1 MSIDKN
7 QTIKYFLYAR
17 KSSESEDRQVQ
28 SIDDQINR
36 LKELA
41 NNLDISIKEILTE
54 AKTAKKP
61 HCRPVFTQML
71 ERIEKGEANGIL
83 CWQIN
88 RLSRNPIDS
97 GRLGW
102 MLQQNILQ
110 SIQTIDRQYLPDD
123 NVLLFSVESGM
134 ANQFIIDLRKNS
146 RRGMEGKAD
155 RGWLPSRAPL
165 GYLNNKLENT
175 IIEDPERF
183 QLVRKMWDLML
194 TGNYTPSKICD
205 IANNEWGFQT
215 SQTKRS
221 GGGELPLS
229 VLYKTFGNIF
239 YTGKFEWAG
248 RVYDGNHKP
257 MISMEEYDRTQVILG
272 RARKPRSKTHDFAF
286 TGLMRCGTCGS
297 MYTATEKK
305 KFIQS
310 TGEIKTYTYYHCTR
324 KNKRVKCNE
333 KSVTLDELESQ
344 IDVELERY
352 TILPKFQEWAIEI
365 LNRDNDKEIDERTK
379 IYETQH
385 KAVADTQRELDGL
398 TQMRYRDLI
407 DDETFVRERD
417 TLKAKVSKLINN
429 LRETEDRSKQ
439 WLVLTEKTFNFAC
452 YARKEFLV
460 GDLNKKREIFSALG
474 SNFLVKDKKV
484 LITAN
489 EWFVPIEKAYPE
501 LETKYKW
508 LELDKTLDTAT
519 RNERFAELI
528 LSWGAYRE
536 SNPDRELHKLQC

>member
-7 QTIKYFLYAR
+7 QPIKYFLYAR

-41 NNLDISIKEILTE
+41 KNLHIPIKEILTE

-61 HCRPVFTQML
+61 HCRPVFAQML
-71 ERIEKGEANGIL
+71 ERIEKGEASGIL

-97 GRLGW
+97 GKLGW

-165 GYLNNKLENT
+165 GYLNDKLKNT
-175 IIEDPERF
+175 IVKDPERF
-183 QLVRKMWDLML
+183 DLVRKMWNLML

-205 IANNEWGFQT
+205 IANKEWGFQT

-221 GGGELPLS
+221 GGGELALS
-229 VLYKTFGNIF
+229 VLYKTFANIF

-248 RVYDGNHKP
+248 RVYEGNHEP
-257 MISMEEYDRTQVILG
+257 MVSLEEYDRVQVILG
-272 RARKPRSKTHDFAF
+272 REGKPRSKTHDFAY
-286 TGLMRCGTCGS
+286 TGLMRCSTCGS
-297 MYTATEKK
+297 MFTATEKK

-310 TGEIKTYTYYHCTR
+310 TGEIRTYVYYHCTR
-324 KNKRVKCNE
+324 KNKNVRCNE
-333 KSVTLDELESQ
+333 KSITLEVLEGQ
-344 IDVELERY
+344 IEAELERY
-352 TILPKFQEWAIEI
+352 AILPQFQEWAIEI
-365 LNRDNDKEIDERTK
+365 LNRDNDKEIQERTK
-379 IYETQH
+379 IYEAQH
-385 KAVADTQRELDGL
+385 KAIVGAQKELDSL

-407 DDETFVRERD
+407 DDETFIRERD
-417 TLKAKVSKLINN
+417 TLKEKISTLTNN
-429 LRETEDRSKQ
+429 LRETEDRSKK
-439 WLVLTEKTFNFAC
+439 WLELTEKTFNFAC
-452 YARKEFLV
+452 YARKEFLF

-474 SNFLVKDKKV
+474 SNFSVKDQKV
-484 LITAN
+484 RIEAN
-489 EWFVPIEKAYPE
+489 EWLVPIEKAYPE
-501 LETKYKW
+501 LELEYNR

-528 LSWGAYRE
+528 LSWGAYWE
-536 SNPDRELHKLQC
+536 SNPD